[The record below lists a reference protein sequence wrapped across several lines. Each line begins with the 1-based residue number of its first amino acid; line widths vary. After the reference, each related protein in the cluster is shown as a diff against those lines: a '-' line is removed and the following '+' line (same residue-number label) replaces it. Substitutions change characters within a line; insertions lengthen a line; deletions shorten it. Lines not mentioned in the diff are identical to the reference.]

1 MRDERI
7 IINLQR
13 KIRKSLTVTISDVR
27 RLIGFP
33 IAFNNHFK

>member
-13 KIRKSLTVTISDVR
+13 KIRKSLTVIISDVR

-33 IAFNNHFK
+33 ITFSNHFK